1 MSLKSKQEE
10 KMAKTKQKDPLA
22 WGLIL
27 ILIGIIFLLHNID
40 VEIWSYIARL
50 WPLVLIVW
58 GGWKLYYGLKEKKE
72 TPANTQE

>member
-1 MSLKSKQEE
+1 
-10 KMAKTKQKDPLA
+10 MAKTKQKDPLA

-72 TPANTQE
+72 TPAKSQE